1 MKKNVLLLGD
11 LTGKS
16 RVALRMLI
24 AALEARGHEALAL
37 PTALISNTLNL
48 GRHAALDTTEY
59 LLDALEVYG
68 QLGIGYDFLYIG
80 YITGLAQARAL
91 CAVADRAREAGIPV
105 LLDPILGDGGKRY
118 CSVTGEQEEG
128 MRLLM
133 RRASLV
139 TPNLTEAALLTGVPY
154 EQAQSG
160 GNALARMAKALTAD
174 GCAAVITSART
185 EEGAHAVAVCEREKE
200 PLLLPYRPAPGHHF
214 GTGDLYCAELICA
227 LLSGAPLPEA
237 AKSAAQRVSRELERG
252 EMGILPRD

>member
-24 AALEARGHEALAL
+24 AALEERGHEALAL

-48 GRHAALDTTEY
+48 GRHAALDTTAY

-128 MRLLM
+128 MRALM
-133 RRASLV
+133 RRASLI
-139 TPNLTEAALLTGVPY
+139 TPNLTEAALLTGIPY
-154 EQAQSG
+154 DQALSG
-160 GNALARMAKALTAD
+160 GSALERMAKTLTAT
-174 GCAAVITSART
+174 GCEAVITSART
-185 EEGAHAVAVCEREKE
+185 EEGGHAVAVCEREKE
-200 PLLLPYRPAPGHHF
+200 PLLLPYRPMPGHHF

-237 AKSAAQRVSRELERG
+237 ARNAAHRVSRELERG
-252 EMGILPRD
+252 KVGILPQD